1 MTRSGH
7 WDRREN
13 RCWVFSLAIL
23 GEASRAPKEEKGV
36 GGRLLGSKTV
46 IYVKVQ

>member
-1 MTRSGH
+1 MTGSGR

-13 RCWVFSLAIL
+13 RCWVFSPAIL
-23 GEASRAPKEEKGV
+23 GEASRALLEEKGV
-36 GGRLLGSKTV
+36 GGRLLGSKAV